1 MEIWAIKRLGI
12 CHKTIITD
20 FICSRDALAVGF
32 SEIPLA
38 VTLFSKDES
47 VQALKNKFVHNKCIN
62 ELTNSQN
69 QNLLHG
75 YKHISMCICLKKNS
89 NTNLHTCMFTKLLS
103 FIKLP
108 LSWERYKNI
117 IGRETKIRQ
126 TFQMISCFVSFL
138 VTASIF
144 GMLRAVDLRGSVQV
158 SQFYLDNVSAEVCI
172 AEGFTLCQS
181 SFS

>member
-1 MEIWAIKRLGI
+1 
-12 CHKTIITD
+12 
-20 FICSRDALAVGF
+20 
-32 SEIPLA
+32 
-38 VTLFSKDES
+38 
-47 VQALKNKFVHNKCIN
+47 
-62 ELTNSQN
+62 
-69 QNLLHG
+69 
-75 YKHISMCICLKKNS
+75 
-89 NTNLHTCMFTKLLS
+89 MFTKLLS